1 MAKVHDHDFGMVAA
15 AATGRGIL
23 VYPDSSSQAAI
34 AGLAAQPI
42 GVSVNEAFNAGE
54 PITVRSLN
62 APTFKAKAAGAITAG
77 AIVYGRADGEI
88 DDVST
93 SSAVAVGRALE
104 AASGAGSI
112 IEVASI

>member
-1 MAKVHDHDFGMVAA
+1 MAATSNGEYTLRAA
-15 AATGRGIL
+15 AATERGIL
-23 VYPDSSSQAAI
+23 VYPDSNGKAAI

-42 GVSVNEAFNAGE
+42 GVTVDEAFNADE
-54 PITVRSLN
+54 PVTVRPLTLG
-62 APTFKAKAAGAITAG
+62 TFKVQAAGAITRG
-77 AIVYGRADGEI
+77 AIVYGRASGQV

-104 AASGAGSI
+104 AASGSGSL